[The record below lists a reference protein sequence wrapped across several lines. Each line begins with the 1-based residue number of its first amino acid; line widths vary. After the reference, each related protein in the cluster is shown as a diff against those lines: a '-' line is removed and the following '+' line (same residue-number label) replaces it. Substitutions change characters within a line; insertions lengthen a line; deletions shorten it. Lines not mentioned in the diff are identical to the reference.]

1 MRWYWGGR
9 QGTSPLK
16 GGVAVGEGEV
26 SVTAHTLVL
35 CDAS

>member
-1 MRWYWGGR
+1 MRRYWGGS

-16 GGVAVGEGEV
+16 GSVDVAAGEV